1 MARPRRIHSEGGIY
15 HAMTRGD
22 GGRRLFADEADYAA
36 FMELLARAKQ
46 RFRFDMYAYCLMPTH
61 LHLLLR
67 VSAISVSVIMHW
79 LQLMYAK
86 KFNRIRERWGHVF
99 QDRFKAP
106 RCRSDRQ
113 LLTLLRYIHRNPVRG
128 GLVESAGR
136 WPWSGH
142 QGLVGAR
149 MVPLLDKDFPLSMF
163 SSDEKEA
170 MRLYDELVR
179 KEPGD
184 DSDEA
189 PPSAYL
195 IPSRP
200 EPLPLERRTVTAQ
213 EEDWRITADEEASSA
228 GISTADLLGDD
239 RGRTMAQARHA
250 FIRRLVFG
258 GWKPTRVADILGC
271 SPALISK
278 VCRRF

>member
-1 MARPRRIHSEGGIY
+1 MGRPRRIHAEGGIY

-86 KFNRIRERWGHVF
+86 KFNRIRGRWGHVF

-106 RCRSDRQ
+106 RCRDDRH
-113 LLTLLRYIHRNPVRG
+113 LLALLRYIHRNPVRG
-128 GLVESAGR
+128 GLVESAGQ

-149 MVPLLDKDFPLSMF
+149 LDPLVDKGFPLSMF
-163 SSDEKEA
+163 SSEDEEA

-179 KEPGD
+179 ETPGE

-189 PPSAYL
+189 PLSAYL
-195 IPSRP
+195 SPSRP
-200 EPLPLERRTVTAQ
+200 KALSREHRPQ
-213 EEDWRITADEEASSA
+213 EEDWRKAADEEASIA

-239 RGRTMAQARHA
+239 RGRNMAQARHA
-250 FIRRLVFG
+250 FIRRMVIG
-258 GWKPTRVADILGC
+258 GWKPTRVADLLGC
-271 SPALISK
+271 SPALISQ

>member
-1 MARPRRIHSEGGIY
+1 
-15 HAMTRGD
+15 MTRGD
-22 GGRRLFADEADYAA
+22 GGQRLFADEADYAA
-36 FMELLARAKQ
+36 FSELIARAKQ
-46 RFRFDMYAYCLMPTH
+46 RFRFDLYAYCLMPTH

-67 VSAISVSVIMHW
+67 VSAISISVIMHW

-86 KFNRIRERWGHVF
+86 KFNWLRGRWGHVF

-106 RCRSDRQ
+106 RCRDDRH

-128 GLVESAGR
+128 GLVESAGQ

-142 QGLVGAR
+142 QGLVGVR
-149 MVPLLDKDFPLSMF
+149 PDPLIDKDFPLSMF
-163 SSDEKEA
+163 SSEEEEA
-170 MRLYDELVR
+170 MRRYDELVR
-179 KEPGD
+179 KAPGD

-189 PPSAYL
+189 PLTAYL
-195 IPSRP
+195 SPSRP
-200 EPLPLERRTVTAQ
+200 ETLLRDRRAMPAQ
-213 EEDWRITADEEASSA
+213 EEDWRKAADAEAAMA
-228 GISTADLLGDD
+228 GISAVDLLGND

-250 FIRRLVFG
+250 FIRRLVIG